1 MDSKELDVL
10 RTKLLLCDAE
20 LSNPDRCGKRY
31 AVVIAG
37 TAHFRFPPPH
47 NRFYETEREALEEG
61 VRLALAGVPY
71 WKAALEATGK
81 PIYEGA
87 TDGDD
92 S

>member
-10 RTKLLLCDAE
+10 RTKLLLCDA
-20 LSNPDRCGKRY
+20 SINNTAGYNNRY

-37 TAHFRFPPPH
+37 TTHFRFPPPH

-61 VRLALAGVPY
+61 VQLALAGVPY